1 MDKIFIK
8 GLLVETTIGVFEWE
22 KHVSQ
27 HLCLDLELG
36 TDIAVAASSDQLRD
50 TIDYKA
56 VAKRAQ
62 AFMREEQCDLVET
75 LAHRLAA
82 ILMEEFSITYMR
94 LTLSKRGAVR
104 GSDAVGIV
112 IERGECG

>member
-8 GLLVETTIGVFEWE
+8 SLVVETAIGVFEWE
-22 KHVSQ
+22 KHVPQ
-27 HLCLDLELG
+27 RLCLDLEIG
-36 TDIAVAASSDQLRD
+36 ADIAAAAASDQLQD

-62 AFMREEQCDLVET
+62 AFMQGERFDLVET
-75 LAHRLAA
+75 LAHRLADTLA
-82 ILMEEFSITYMR
+82 AEFGMAYIR
-94 LTLSKRGAVR
+94 LTLSKPGAVR

-112 IERGECG
+112 IERGKRD